1 MGVCQ
6 SRADPFAFTP
16 ICSECMV
23 ALCYDI
29 SAEDYADSK
38 EFWDD
43 WCCMDCNPDYK
54 GSLKLWNLNKGR

>member
-1 MGVCQ
+1 MLKQ
-6 SRADPFAFTP
+6 IDFHTY
-16 ICSECMV
+16 
-23 ALCYDI
+23 LCYDI